1 MTTLELQ
8 LYQSVP
14 SVEFNTYWIPCTW
27 FINLLKEARKTHRIS
42 DAQGL
47 KLIME
52 VRMNSMRSSFDFLAQ
67 RLKWQF
73 TSVEREILSPAM
85 GIILYKHL

>member
-27 FINLLKEARKTHRIS
+27 FINLLKEARKNHRIS

-52 VRMNSMRSSFDFLAQ
+52 VRIKSTCFFLSSSFFIRSLKLDKNFLYYEMKKSFF
-67 RLKWQF
+67 L
-73 TSVEREILSPAM
+73 
-85 GIILYKHL
+85 

>member
-1 MTTLELQ
+1 MTTLELE

-27 FINLLKEARKTHRIS
+27 FINLLKEARKSHRLP

-47 KLIME
+47 KIIME
-52 VRMNSMRSSFDFLAQ
+52 VRLKLMLFSFPFIFLQ
-67 RLKWQF
+67 KF
-73 TSVEREILSPAM
+73 EDKIFVVSILSYEKKLF
-85 GIILYKHL
+85 LYQ